1 MRYAAPFVMALMMST
16 PSIAETLTFSFN
28 SPAFNGAGYSSHAL
42 TIYQL
47 EQAAKQRQEDRRRQE
62 IAAALRAEQNSP
74 GNQFMQAFQSLV
86 YAQLAKNLSDQLFGE
101 NPQNNGNMSFSNVTI
116 AWIRT
121 GSDVTMTITDRATN
135 STTTITVPIGAF
147 AF

>member
-1 MRYAAPFVMALMMST
+1 MKYAAPFVMALMMST

>member
-1 MRYAAPFVMALMMST
+1 MRYAAPFIMALMMST

-62 IAAALRAEQNSP
+62 LAAALRAEQNSP

>member
-1 MRYAAPFVMALMMST
+1 MRYIATFIMILMTSS

-28 SPAFNGAGYSSHAL
+28 SPSFNGAGYSSHAL

>member
-1 MRYAAPFVMALMMST
+1 MRHAAPFVMALMMST

>member
-62 IAAALRAEQNSP
+62 LAAALRAEQNSP

>member
-1 MRYAAPFVMALMMST
+1 
-16 PSIAETLTFSFN
+16 LTFSFN

-62 IAAALRAEQNSP
+62 LAAALRAEQNSP